1 MKKFNHFVLFVV
13 LGLFVLVPSCT
24 DETDVIPSNPNDG
37 ISAEIKKAFSDLGF
51 DVSDIRKEP
60 FTHPVTKKTEEHYIL
75 EGDIRFTYEQLMASI
90 GDGTGPRAEQ
100 YRTTNLVSVPSGT
113 TRTLKVLGYQ
123 NGSGDAGTL
132 DASMVTGLQNAVANY
147 NALNLNIKL
156 TLTFGNSTT
165 GQNIVVCRQVG
176 AAGGSAGFPTGGN
189 PYHTVLINSG
199 TTSYGLKVLEHVTTH
214 EIGHCVGLRHTDYFN
229 RSISCGGSV
238 VNEGD
243 AGVGAIHIPGT
254 PTTSVDMASVM
265 LACFDANETG
275 EFSTYD
281 ITALKYL
288 YPGTTTGGTCGNA
301 LSVSAT
307 SAYFSSASSTRTITV
322 TSNTTWTVS
331 DNAGWISVSP
341 ASGANNGSF
350 VITVTTNSVLCEPRS
365 GTVTISGCGV
375 PSRTINIDQEGRIP
389 GPYQECP

>member
-1 MKKFNHFVLFVV
+1 MKKFNHFVLYVV
-13 LGLFVLVPSCT
+13 LGLVPFAFSCSDDAEVT
-24 DETDVIPSNPNDG
+24 PSNPSDG
-37 ISAEIKKAFSDLGF
+37 ISAEIKGAFSDLGF
-51 DVSDIRKEP
+51 DVSDIRKEM
-60 FTHPVTKKTEEHYIL
+60 FTHPVSKKTEEHFVL
-75 EGDIRFTYEQLMASI
+75 EGDIHFTYEQLMASI

-100 YRTTNLVSVPSGT
+100 YRTTNLVTGSP
-113 TRTLKVLGYQ
+113 RTIKVLGYQ

-132 DASMVTGLQNAVANY
+132 DASMVTGLQQAIANY
-147 NALNLNIKL
+147 NALNLG
-156 TLTFGNSTT
+156 LTFTLSFGSVTT

-176 AAGGSAGFPTGGN
+176 SAGGSAGFPTGGN

-199 TTSYGLKVLEHVTTH
+199 TTSFGLKVLEHVTTH

-229 RSISCGGSV
+229 RSISCGSGG
-238 VNEGD
+238 NEGD

-254 PTTSVDMASVM
+254 PTTTSIDMASVM

-275 EFSTYD
+275 EFSAFD
-281 ITALKYL
+281 VTALKYL
-288 YPGTTTGGTCGNA
+288 YPGTTGGTCGNA

-307 SAYFSSASSTRTITV
+307 SASFGSASGTRSITV

-350 VITVTTNSVLCEPRS
+350 VITVTSNNILCEPRS

-375 PSRTINIDQEGRIP
+375 PSRTIYINQEGKIP
-389 GPYQECP
+389 APGQHCP